1 MKNSKLR
8 RALLLVACAVLLVS
22 LSVGATLAYLTY
34 ETEEVKNTFTVGS
47 VQIDL
52 DEAEVTEYGA
62 LVDGA
67 DRVKPNVYTLLP
79 ADAYTEDPQVHV
91 ISGREPAYIRILVE
105 ITDVADLAAACGVAV
120 ADFKPE
126 NFVEGW
132 NESYWPCYSMT
143 VENNVCKLEFRY
155 NGIVDARNA
164 QVDLLPLF
172 NTIKVPGTATNEQIA
187 ALSNMEI
194 NIIAHAIQADGFATA
209 DDAWAKWSN

>member
-8 RALLLVACAVLLVS
+8 RVLLLVACAVLLVS

-47 VQIDL
+47 VVISL
-52 DEAEVTEYGA
+52 DETDVNEYGVA
-62 LVDGA
+62 TGNPRDTA
-67 DRVKPNVYTLLP
+67 NEYKLLP
-79 ADAYTEDPQVHV
+79 GHAYTKDPQVHV
-91 ISGREPAYIRILVE
+91 ISGSEPAYIRILVE
-105 ITDVADLAAACGVAV
+105 ITDVEDLAAACGVAV
-120 ADFKPE
+120 ADFMPE

-172 NTIKVPGTATNEQIA
+172 NTIKVPGTATNAQIA
-187 ALSNMEI
+187 ALNDMEI
-194 NIIAHAIQADGFATA
+194 NIIAHAMQADGFATA
-209 DDAWAKWSN
+209 AEAWAKWGN

>member
-8 RALLLVACAVLLVS
+8 RVLLLVACAVLLVS

-47 VQIDL
+47 VEISL
-52 DEAEVTEYGA
+52 DETDVNEYGVA
-62 LVDGA
+62 TGNPRDTENEY
-67 DRVKPNVYTLLP
+67 KLLP
-79 ADAYTEDPQVHV
+79 GHAYTKDPQVHV
-91 ISGREPAYIRILVE
+91 ISGSEPAYIRILVE
-105 ITDVADLAAACGVAV
+105 ITDVEDLAAACGVAV
-120 ADFKPE
+120 ADFMPE

-172 NTIKVPGTATNEQIA
+172 NTIKVPGTATNAQIA
-187 ALSNMEI
+187 ALSDMEI
-194 NIIAHAIQADGFATA
+194 NIIAHAMQADGFATA
-209 DDAWAKWSN
+209 AEAWAKWGN

>member
-8 RALLLVACAVLLVS
+8 RVLLVVACAVLLVS

-34 ETEEVKNTFTVGS
+34 TTDEVVNTFTVGS
-47 VQIDL
+47 VEISL
-52 DEAEVTEYGA
+52 DETDVNEYGVA
-62 LVDGA
+62 TGNPRDTA
-67 DRVKPNVYTLLP
+67 NEYKLLP
-79 ADAYTEDPQVHV
+79 GHAYTKDPQVHV
-91 ISGREPAYIRILVE
+91 ISGSEPAYIRILVE
-105 ITDVADLAAACGVAV
+105 ITDVEDLAAACGVAV
-120 ADFKPE
+120 ADFMPE

-172 NTIKVPGTATNEQIA
+172 NTIKVPGTATNAQIA
-187 ALSNMEI
+187 ALSDMEI
-194 NIIAHAIQADGFATA
+194 NIIAHAMQADGFATA
-209 DDAWAKWSN
+209 DDAWAKWGN